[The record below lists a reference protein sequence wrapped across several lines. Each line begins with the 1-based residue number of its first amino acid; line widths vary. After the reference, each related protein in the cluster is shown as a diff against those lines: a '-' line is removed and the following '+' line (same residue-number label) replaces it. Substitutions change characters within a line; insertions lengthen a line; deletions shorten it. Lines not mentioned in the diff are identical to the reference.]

1 MKMQLEKEQARL
13 ISTAINIVPQE
24 MEEGQGQRS
33 QEMLTQDVDEMSVQG
48 QRSLG
53 AIPEGQRSDLSPS
66 NVTTDWQS
74 GNMIGHC
81 VIKKMSSPPP
91 HIFPYTSGRTP
102 PKSAVFSAPAPYT
115 STPPPYTSGTTPY
128 TGAPSPYTTQQMDVI
143 SPSSVPNPAQMT
155 SNSRHIDS
163 HAGYRHSDLPT
174 DVPLMPNTSTPK
186 STVHGY
192 LTADLRKPIDSMP
205 KTQMS
210 QTQITP
216 SQIHQSQKQMLESQR
231 SHGHMSHDVGSPSQI
246 YPVQPHTPDPPIL
259 TYMGKAP
266 EPSKNYMYN
275 QPLPSGGGNTLTDS
289 GRTGQTGSLT
299 LNSGGIN
306 STDRFTLNSQR
317 HSTGSEET
325 NGILSTASQAVPS
338 GNQDIFTRSQQ
349 NIHHIENTFNIPTPQ
364 SDNVMHGTLIL
375 PDGQVFKVPLPQG
388 IKLNM
393 PQSQRTSG
401 TAQTMP
407 SMSSQNMPPSSH
419 NCPMDIGFARPAQTL
434 SSQTMAFPN
443 QQMLR
448 SQFMPS
454 LPQGISIDN
463 QQSLQTSQHV
473 SQDRLPMPPNVSYPS
488 HQHINITA
496 DQAASSSTGGDQIS
510 VPGPGN
516 QSSAQGSPQD
526 LISHGKSG
534 NSIAVT
540 SSQCSGNHGNIQT
553 GVMTSSKDSNRP
565 SNSNTGVMVS
575 YQPDYEQDSLQRL
588 IQLDLEFGTP
598 PKLPTIKTDSDQEF
612 ENSVGNSAG
621 NSAGN
626 LRPKVEKEPTSNIPP
641 DRVNREKSNQKSNNN
656 VSNQAEKFVQKLKSV
671 ISGPQRVAGLQGNL
685 TMSEKTQNETALGSQ
700 HTRATVEPGL
710 GNTSDSNNHSKNLPE
725 PQSALDMPSP
735 DVHSESSKKKDTL
748 MDSTK
753 TKTVKDGPSSP
764 VKGPV
769 SGKMLPKVGCGRPR
783 KVPHRKKNRDTASLI
798 PPSSCD
804 SEQTLDDEQAQLEL
818 RFSRLVQKET
828 LIHGEKASFQPQ
840 LSEVSASPKAASP
853 AATSP
858 KASGISA
865 DVGSVTQA
873 RNVSEST
880 RPKMDNTKEVTST
893 KAIHNSEGFIPCE
906 GHVTCDPT
914 ASERAKTSEGHKTET
929 VSPSVQ
935 GTESETLVIRCQNC
949 LQEFG
954 NLEEC
959 SHHMSSIHYPSPKPK
974 EKSEAQKQPKKWRCS
989 TCCTFYP
996 DPGTLAKH
1004 LREKHPSVLLNKM
1017 ELNTEIVKKLQAEIN
1032 ANKESNKEGEEM
1044 KKSTEDKGETEM
1056 ESRETEEMTIGSE
1069 IKTSND
1075 TEEKNNTT
1083 KEPNK
1088 ELTEEKG
1095 GSEKSNEMAKRSETE
1110 TSKEASKK
1118 KKGTKEVEEG
1128 GDKSH
1133 YHQQG
1138 SNPDSVKENDIA
1150 RAGNYMTATGDE
1162 LDTGSKVEEDVSPAT
1177 NIETKDPERAKNN
1190 RENVTMET
1198 NREAE
1203 NKSKSVAME
1212 TGYLDGHDGNST
1224 DSNDNVS
1231 METETIEL
1239 RDAPGSHLKRNET
1252 DPESSGKSGD
1262 KLGQKLGDKLEQKES
1277 VPAQVNTIKWSSDL
1291 LSVDKARVFSSYVKL
1306 YPLESQLQVVGTT
1319 SESQGGRS
1327 EQTGQSESEAHTDK
1341 IGALPNEGEKHG
1353 RGRSLESLGGQS
1365 KQAGQSEHGD
1375 LSENKTIGGKNQTHK
1390 SDVEAYPSERQKR
1403 GRGRPRKQPGVSETK
1418 DSTNSQT
1425 SETQGSEGTLM
1436 AATPDYDAQSSQSE
1450 AQASGGEE
1458 IGGGELKRG
1467 RGRPRKQPIVSV
1479 TDCSNSSQI
1488 TETQSSKD
1496 TFEASADFDTQSETQ
1511 APAREEISGEGGE
1524 GMDGEGLK
1532 RGRGRPRKEPSICKT
1547 ENPESSMNSE
1557 THASTDSLTRIK
1569 VGPTDLDTDSSHSP
1583 LVNQSKGSGRLC
1595 KSPPV
1600 SPIESCDNSKT
1611 IDTIGSTD
1619 AFITPTDTMEI
1630 STPSET
1636 DSGDSPVVNESSV
1649 HEKRGRGRP
1658 RKQSD
1663 FSMTTGCQAS
1673 VTQATVVTSVTSS
1686 RTNSHGRQS
1695 RSVTLHWKL
1704 CFLSFLSTII
1714 FFVFYHL

>member
-753 TKTVKDGPSSP
+753 TKTARDGPSIP
-764 VKGPV
+764 VKGPA
-769 SGKMLPKVGCGRPR
+769 SGKMLPKVGRGRPR
-783 KVPHRKKNRDTASLI
+783 KVPHRKKNKETASLI
-798 PPSSCD
+798 PPKSHD
-804 SEQTLDDEQAQLEL
+804 LEQTVDDEQTQLEL
-818 RFSRLVQKET
+818 RFSQLVQKET
-828 LIHGEKASFQPQ
+828 LIQGEKASFQSKE
-840 LSEVSASPKAASP
+840 SEVSASPEAAIP
-853 AATSP
+853 NATSP
-858 KASGISA
+858 KAASSKGASLKVASIST
-865 DVGSVTQA
+865 DVGSVFQA

-880 RPKMDNTKEVTST
+880 SPKMDKTKGVIST
-893 KAIHNSEGFIPCE
+893 KAIPNSEGFLPCE
-906 GHVTCDPT
+906 NHGSFDPT
-914 ASERAKTSEGHKTET
+914 SSERSETSEDHQTET
-929 VSPSVQ
+929 VSLGVQ
-935 GTESETLVIRCQNC
+935 GTESEALGMKATETEATNMQGKESFAIRCQNC
-949 LQEFG
+949 REEYG
-954 NLEEC
+954 TLEEC
-959 SHHMSSIHYPSPKPK
+959 SNHMSMFHYPSPKSK
-974 EKSEAQKQPKKWRCS
+974 EKSAKQKQPKKWRCS
-989 TCCTFYP
+989 TCCTFYL
-996 DPGTLAKH
+996 DPSTLARH

-1032 ANKESNKEGEEM
+1032 ANKESNKKADEN
-1044 KKSTEDKGETEM
+1044 KKSTEAGEEVGENEGSRGGKEENEIESRKSKEITKGSETETSADAKGKKNATKELDKDAEKSQESTEEKEESENESRKSKEITKGSELEIGKDGREKKNATKKSNKEREEIKESTDEKGKGEM
-1056 ESRETEEMTIGSE
+1056 ESKGSKEMT
-1069 IKTSND
+1069 
-1075 TEEKNNTT
+1075 
-1083 KEPNK
+1083 
-1088 ELTEEKG
+1088 
-1095 GSEKSNEMAKRSETE
+1095 KRSETE
-1110 TSKEASKK
+1110 TSIEASKK
-1118 KKGTKEVEEG
+1118 KKGTKEVEEES
-1128 GDKSH
+1128 DKSP
-1133 YHQQG
+1133 YHLQG
-1138 SNPDSVKENDIA
+1138 NNHNNVKENDIA
-1150 RAGNYMTATGDE
+1150 RDGNNMVTPGDE
-1162 LDTGSKVEEDVSPAT
+1162 IDMGSPDVPQQT
-1177 NIETKDPERAKNN
+1177 NIELKDTKRAESNG
-1190 RENVTMET
+1190 ENVIMET
-1198 NREAE
+1198 NRQAGDDGNSIE
-1203 NKSKSVAME
+1203 NDAIE
-1212 TGYLDGHDGNST
+1212 TSSRGKEGNST

-1231 METETIEL
+1231 METETIEF
-1239 RDAPGSHLKRNET
+1239 RDAAESQLKQKET
-1252 DPESSGKSGD
+1252 DPESSGKLD
-1262 KLGQKLGDKLEQKES
+1262 DQLGQKLGDKLEQKES
-1277 VPAQVNTIKWSSDL
+1277 VPARVNTIKLSSNL

-1306 YPLESQLQVVGTT
+1306 YPLESQLQVVGTS
-1319 SESQGGRS
+1319 SESQS
-1327 EQTGQSESEAHTDK
+1327 Q
-1341 IGALPNEGEKHG
+1341 PNEVQKRQDGQLEQIGPSKSQTHGDRIGECEP
-1353 RGRSLESLGGQS
+1353 SE
-1365 KQAGQSEHGD
+1365 KQAVSQG
-1375 LSENKTIGGKNQTHK
+1375 L
-1390 SDVEAYPSERQKR
+1390 KR
-1403 GRGRPRKQPGVSETK
+1403 GRGRPRKQPVLSETK
-1418 DSTNSQT
+1418 ASTNSQT
-1425 SETQGSEGTLM
+1425 SETQGSEDKLVMGP
-1436 AATPDYDAQSSQSE
+1436 PDYDTHSNQSE
-1450 AQASGGEE
+1450 NQGEKISEALQKQGKGRPRKQPVVSVTECFSSSENTETQSAEDPFEACADFDTQSETQAPAREE

-1467 RGRPRKQPIVSV
+1467 RGRPRKEVIV
-1479 TDCSNSSQI
+1479 CR
-1488 TETQSSKD
+1488 TEK
-1496 TFEASADFDTQSETQ
+1496 
-1511 APAREEISGEGGE
+1511 
-1524 GMDGEGLK
+1524 
-1532 RGRGRPRKEPSICKT
+1532 
-1547 ENPESSMNSE
+1547 PESSMSCE
-1557 THASTDSLTRIK
+1557 TQASVDGLIHLTDAMKAPTESSGTPQTTHIQGSSDNT
-1569 VGPTDLDTDSSHSP
+1569 VVSPTDTIVAATLSGTDSSSAH
-1583 LVNQSKGSGRLC
+1583 G
-1595 KSPPV
+1595 
-1600 SPIESCDNSKT
+1600 
-1611 IDTIGSTD
+1611 
-1619 AFITPTDTMEI
+1619 PT
-1630 STPSET
+1630 
-1636 DSGDSPVVNESSV
+1636 GNER
-1649 HEKRGRGRP
+1649 RGRGRP
-1658 RKQSD
+1658 RKQPTMSH
-1663 FSMTTGCQAS
+1663 TE
-1673 VTQATVVTSVTSS
+1673 TSAELSH
-1686 RTNSHGRQS
+1686 TNSHGRQN
-1695 RSVTLHWKL
+1695 RSVAL
-1704 CFLSFLSTII
+1704 
-1714 FFVFYHL
+1714 Y